1 VRDVEFLR
9 RRITFSENAVQIGA
23 RHAVGPTK
31 GRKARSV
38 PVLVFVLDA
47 LSAQCRDKAPADLMF
62 SSRDQIQAVE
72 PLLNSPAGAGTPDD
86 THDRVHT
93 IITSALDSLLRA
105 EALTAEE
112 DHDDDRSI
120 LGDLLLFRH
129 FDTRGAR
136 WLRVVYYFSLI
147 WLTFNIWVC
156 VQLAFEEHDAAER
169 ISGAGFALVVG
180 VAPLV
185 VIRSWA
191 LRHERRHTPTA
202 PIQAKDAVAGT
213 ASAQPP
219 SE

>member
-1 VRDVEFLR
+1 LNSSFAPVFAAILAPIVTATVTTLGIAIQR
-9 RRITFSENAVQIGA
+9 RRSDRDLEA
-23 RHAVGPTK
+23 RRLKLIEV
-31 GRKARSV
+31 ARS
-38 PVLVFVLDA
+38 
-47 LSAQCRDKAPADLMF
+47 
-62 SSRDQIQAVE
+62 QIQAVE